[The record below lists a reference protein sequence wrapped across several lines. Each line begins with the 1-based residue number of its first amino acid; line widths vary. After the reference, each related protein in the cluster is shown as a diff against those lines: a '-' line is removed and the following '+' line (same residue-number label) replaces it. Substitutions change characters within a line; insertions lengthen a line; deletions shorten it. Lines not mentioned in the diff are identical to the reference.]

1 MTSDEDIGSDNSDD
15 DYESHCSSSLESDFC
30 EEAMWKVTVTEKKYI
45 VCESQL
51 LALFSH
57 CPACLNKSYVSK
69 TTVGS
74 GDGRCDSPG
83 FCAKYWSNAVMDLA
97 HNQVLDIQLV
107 QSNEVKG
114 SSYMEK
120 GGLVRA
126 MTALRARNLEVGLF
140 VTDRH
145 TEVTI
150 RMKEEM
156 PRTKHWFDIWHVAKS
171 FRKKLDKATK
181 KKNVI

>member
-74 GDGRCDSPG
+74 MVQIIQTCT
-83 FCAKYWSNAVMDLA
+83 FCWYSHKWSSQNII
-97 HNQVLDIQLV
+97 NDIPICNILISAAILSSGLLPKKTLRFFEFLNS
-107 QSNEVKG
+107 QSISFSTFFDHQN
-114 SSYMEK
+114 
-120 GGLVRA
+120 RF
-126 MTALRARNLEVGLF
+126 LF
-140 VTDRH
+140 P
-145 TEVTI
+145 TI
-150 RMKEEM
+150 NM
-156 PRTKHWFDIWHVAKS
+156 I
-171 FRKKLDKATK
+171 
-181 KKNVI
+181 